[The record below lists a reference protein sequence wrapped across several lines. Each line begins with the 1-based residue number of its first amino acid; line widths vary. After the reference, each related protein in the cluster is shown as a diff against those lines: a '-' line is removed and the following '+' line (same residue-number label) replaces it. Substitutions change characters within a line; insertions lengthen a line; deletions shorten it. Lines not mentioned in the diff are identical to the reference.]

1 MIIPYFISLG
11 QKRLIHI
18 YHIYKREEKLINVLR
33 TLIYEISK
41 NKKKNKKQKTL
52 VYEIF
57 IDNF

>member
-18 YHIYKREEKLINVLR
+18 YHIYKREEKLINVLSA
-33 TLIYEISK
+33 LIYEISK
-41 NKKKNKKQKTL
+41 NKKKQKTKNIGF
-52 VYEIF
+52 YEIF

>member
-18 YHIYKREEKLINVLR
+18 YHIYKREEKLINVLSA
-33 TLIYEISK
+33 LIYEISK

-52 VYEIF
+52 VYKII

>member
-41 NKKKNKKQKTL
+41 NKKKTKNKKHWFMKYL
-52 VYEIF
+52 
-57 IDNF
+57 